1 VDVHFLYQDQVFV
14 WDSEKASANVRKHD
28 VSFEDACQVFFD
40 RLVHVEDASV
50 DEEARDAAIGMTE
63 DMALLLVVHIH
74 REDDSIRIISARE
87 ATRKE
92 RLTYENS
99 K

>member
-1 VDVHFLYQDQVFV
+1 L
-14 WDSEKASANVRKHD
+14 RKHG
-28 VSFEDACQVFFD
+28 VAFEDACQVFFD

-50 DEEARDAAIGMTE
+50 DEEARDAAIGMT
-63 DMALLLVVHIH
+63 DGMTLLLVVHIH
-74 REDDSIRIISARE
+74 REDDKIRIISARE